1 MGLAFWCFTYQAIFS
16 QPWRP
21 SQPALKA
28 DAPTDADIPSN
39 FLRKV
44 TPTTVEGLN
53 SRASH
58 GNHPVDW
65 PKQGLCNGIHERKLR
80 MNGNI
85 EVHSGLLSVLL
96 NDDCQKR

>member
-1 MGLAFWCFTYQAIFS
+1 MRDGLMARILASILLRTRGAGRCYEHMGLAFWCFTYQAIFS

-65 PKQGLCNGIHERKLR
+65 RKQGLCNGIR
-80 MNGNI
+80 
-85 EVHSGLLSVLL
+85 
-96 NDDCQKR
+96 